1 MATHNDLGKE
11 GELIAQQ
18 FLQKKGFTILECNW
32 QHLRYEVDIVALDKE
47 FLVFIE
53 VKTRSSFKYGFPD
66 ESVDYRKEKM
76 LIEAA
81 EIYLEKKDLYNEV
94 RFDIVSVVKNE
105 RDEKVYHIVDAFQG

>member
-18 FLQKKGFTILECNW
+18 FLQKKGFKILECNW
-32 QHLRYEVDIVALDKE
+32 QQIRYEVDIIAYDKK

-53 VKTRSSFKYGFPD
+53 VKTRSSMRYGFPD
-66 ESVDYRKEKM
+66 ESVNFKKEKM

-94 RFDIVSVVKNE
+94 RFDIVSVIKNE
-105 RDEKVYHIVDAFQG
+105 KEERVYHIVDAFQG

>member
-1 MATHNDLGKE
+1 MATHNNLGKE

-18 FLQKKGFTILECNW
+18 FLQKKGFKILECNW
-32 QHLRYEVDIVALDKE
+32 QYIRYEVDIIAYDKN

-53 VKTRSSFKYGFPD
+53 VKTRSSVRYGFPD
-66 ESVDYRKEKM
+66 ESVNFKKEKM

-94 RFDIVSVVKNE
+94 RFDIVSRRTCLGKCFS
-105 RDEKVYHIVDAFQG
+105 RKWFCR

>member
-18 FLQKKGFTILECNW
+18 FLQKKGFKILEYNW
-32 QHLRYEVDIVALDKE
+32 QQIRYEVDIIAYDKE

-53 VKTRSSFKYGFPD
+53 VKTRSSMRYGFPD
-66 ESVDYRKEKM
+66 ESVNFKKEKM
-76 LIEAA
+76 LIDAA

-94 RFDIVSVVKNE
+94 RFDIVSVIKNE
-105 RDEKVYHIVDAFQG
+105 KEERVYHIVDAFQG